1 MSDRTTATRGA
12 RTNVQKAA
20 AMVGVVF
27 LLVGVLGF
35 IPGITTNFSDLS
47 FAGHHSDARLFGLF
61 QVSILHNIVHLLFG
75 IAGLALARTAAQA
88 RTYLVFGGVIYLV
101 LFVYGLIVG
110 QESAANFVPVN
121 TADDILHLILGI
133 GMIGLGLALTRDRRG
148 VAGATSC
155 HACGCDDERY
165 EKITPPTAPLDGGL
179 GSTRAA
185 IGSLGTGTQ
194 GVVALSLIALPAQAA
209 G

>member
-20 AMVGVVF
+20 AIVGVVF

-35 IPGITTNFSDLS
+35 IPGITTNFGDLS
-47 FAGHHSDARLFGLF
+47 FAGHDSDAKLFGLF

-75 IAGLALARTAAQA
+75 IAGLALARTASQA

-133 GMIGLGLALTRDRRG
+133 GMIGLGVALTRGRRG
-148 VAGATSC
+148 VAGATS
-155 HACGCDDERY
+155 
-165 EKITPPTAPLDGGL
+165 
-179 GSTRAA
+179 
-185 IGSLGTGTQ
+185 
-194 GVVALSLIALPAQAA
+194 
-209 G
+209 